1 MKAYGGMMVYFH
13 IFLTSARD
21 EGECSASRHSCF
33 ISSTNWIGSLVGR
46 RTGLDV
52 VAKRKNPVTAGKP
65 SIIRTNSPSFQTRP
79 IRHAV
84 GMPSCYDV

>member
-1 MKAYGGMMVYFH
+1 
-13 IFLTSARD
+13 
-21 EGECSASRHSCF
+21 
-33 ISSTNWIGSLVGR
+33 LVGR